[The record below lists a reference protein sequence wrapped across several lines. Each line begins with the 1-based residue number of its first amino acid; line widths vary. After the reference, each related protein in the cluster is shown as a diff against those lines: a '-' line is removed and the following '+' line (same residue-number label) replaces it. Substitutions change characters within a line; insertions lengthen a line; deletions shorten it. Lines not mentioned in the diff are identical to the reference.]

1 MTEYKV
7 IKYENTSSFEKG
19 LNDMSHDGYE
29 LHSFIKYE
37 GMFYSYTAVFYK
49 KDYNNSIQQ

>member
-7 IKYENTSSFEKG
+7 IKYESISLFEKG

-29 LHSFIKYE
+29 LHSFREYE

-49 KDYNNSIQQ
+49 KDYNNSI